1 MSEPIQDKRASAP
14 PPKRGFSGLQ
24 VFGIV
29 LLTLV
34 ATLGVGYWWLSHY
47 VFPENFE
54 PVTLNDSEQDSLNT
68 KLNTLGIDTQG
79 AESGRPLQ
87 PEPYSEDG
95 ASREV
100 RFSERELNG
109 MLANNTDLAQRL
121 AVDLSDD
128 LLSAVILV
136 PPEEGFPLLGS
147 RTLRVN
153 AGVELSFANGRPLV
167 KLRGVSLMGVPIP
180 NAWLGNLKNVDL
192 FSRELKAF
200 EKLRSAIRSI
210 ILPSKGTCTC
220 PSEIQITRV

>member
-1 MSEPIQDKRASAP
+1 M
-14 PPKRGFSGLQ
+14 
-24 VFGIV
+24 
-29 LLTLV
+29 
-34 ATLGVGYWWLSHY
+34 
-47 VFPENFE
+47 FPDNFE
-54 PVTLNDSEQDSLNT
+54 PVTLNASEQDSLNT

-136 PPEEGFPLLGS
+136 PPEEGFPLLGG